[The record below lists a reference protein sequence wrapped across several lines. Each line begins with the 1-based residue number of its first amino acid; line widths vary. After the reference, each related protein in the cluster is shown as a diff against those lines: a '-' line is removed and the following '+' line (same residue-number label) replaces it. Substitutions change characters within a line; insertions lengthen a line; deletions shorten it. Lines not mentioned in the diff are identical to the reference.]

1 MRKRRLFP
9 KGRLSLSKG
18 VWQAGGRGSTL
29 PAPLPESAMPTG
41 VFRRIPENR
50 RNWGLQFMVP
60 NFVCCPA
67 AASGCRPC
75 LPDRQS
81 TKDFVDSENSGIL
94 IYGSR
99 IRRQNPRQQVG
110 AGSALPQLLRGTASD
125 SLQTKNPEASIY
137 GRRIRLGFGGS
148 KWVQA
153 LPARRQQVAVGPACP
168 AAASGCRP
176 CRPGGSRWLSALP
189 TGRAAS

>member
-67 AASGCRPC
+67 AASGSRHCRPAAASGCRPC
-75 LPDRQS
+75 RPIA
-81 TKDFVDSENSGIL
+81 SGCRL
-94 IYGSR
+94 S
-99 IRRQNPRQQVG
+99 
-110 AGSALPQLLRGTASD
+110 LPQLLRGTASE

-137 GRRIRLGFGGS
+137 GRRIRLG
-148 KWVQA
+148 
-153 LPARRQQVAVGPACP
+153 L
-168 AAASGCRP
+168 
-176 CRPGGSRWLSALP
+176 GGSRWLSALP
-189 TGRAAS
+189 TRRQQVAVGPADRQQVGAGPACPKSRLLNVWTLRKE